1 MAQQKGIS
9 GVRGLLIDFI
19 ELTQPQFNAIVD
31 IAGKR
36 KLFSLVV
43 DTYKTAEDILKL
55 NKEIKGGVIDI
66 YPLESIEVFRGA
78 KTTYPSGSDVKPL
91 IEYVKLTENA
101 DARLLGL
108 VENIFSKIVMV
119 KDYSIASMVAK
130 DHNLTAVTPDLQV
143 VYAGAF
149 ITKVGKDQSSSES
162 RMLIYSRINK
172 LQEGY
177 SAKADEAEKLQQHQQ
192 EVSQTDLDS
201 LRQLQKCEV
210 QLNHLRHSQSEL
222 NASIFEVRA
231 QLKIR
236 EQKLEQVKISVERVQ
251 DMNNAFAQQIER
263 VSEEKTSNKGD
274 FSQDN

>member
-1 MAQQKGIS
+1 M
-9 GVRGLLIDFI
+9 
-19 ELTQPQFNAIVD
+19 
-31 IAGKR
+31 
-36 KLFSLVV
+36 V

-210 QLNHLRHSQSEL
+210 
-222 NASIFEVRA
+222 
-231 QLKIR
+231 
-236 EQKLEQVKISVERVQ
+236 
-251 DMNNAFAQQIER
+251 
-263 VSEEKTSNKGD
+263 
-274 FSQDN
+274 